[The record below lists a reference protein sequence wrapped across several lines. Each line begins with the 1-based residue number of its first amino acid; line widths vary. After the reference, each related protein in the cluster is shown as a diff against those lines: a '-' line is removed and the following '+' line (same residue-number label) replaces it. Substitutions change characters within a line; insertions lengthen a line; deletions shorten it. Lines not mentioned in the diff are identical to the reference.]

1 MKSTTSISFTA
12 GFFMY
17 FLFVSYYNHAEN
29 IYTPLKQNI
38 IEGNI
43 SMAAMF
49 GLDLLAILTIAI
61 CIILVIKNISNRRF
75 FTKRNFIC
83 FYIMGIAFYFPV
95 FDYAIIGRFICQVD
109 VNIDFALYLA
119 AGSFMLLLAEIF
131 RYGYRLKEEQELTI

>member
-17 FLFVSYYNHAEN
+17 FLFVSYYNHAED
-29 IYTPLKQNI
+29 IYTPLKQSI

-49 GLDLLAILTIAI
+49 GLELLAILTIAI

>member
-17 FLFVSYYNHAEN
+17 FLFVSYYNHAED
-29 IYTPLKQNI
+29 IYTPLKQSI

-119 AGSFMLLLAEIF
+119 AGSFILLLAEIF
-131 RYGYRLKEEQELTI
+131 RYGYRLKEEQDLTI

>member
-17 FLFVSYYNHAEN
+17 FLFVSYYNHAED
-29 IYTPLKQNI
+29 IYTPLKQSI

-49 GLDLLAILTIAI
+49 GLELLAILTIAI
-61 CIILVIKNISNRRF
+61 SIILVIRNISKRRF
-75 FTKRNFIC
+75 FTKGNFTC

>member
-17 FLFVSYYNHAEN
+17 FLFVSYYNHAED

-38 IEGNI
+38 IEGYI
-43 SMAAMF
+43 SMVAMF

-61 CIILVIKNISNRRF
+61 SSILVIKNISNRRF
-75 FTKRNFIC
+75 FPTRNFLC
-83 FYIMGIAFYFPV
+83 VYIMGIAFYFPV

>member
-17 FLFVSYYNHAEN
+17 FLFVSYYNHAED

-61 CIILVIKNISNRRF
+61 SSILVIRNISKRRF
-75 FTKRNFIC
+75 FTKSNFAC

-109 VNIDFALYLA
+109 VNIDFALYLT
-119 AGSFMLLLAEIF
+119 AGSLMLLLAEIF

>member
-17 FLFVSYYNHAEN
+17 FLFVSYYNHAED
-29 IYTPLKQNI
+29 IYTPLKQSI

-61 CIILVIKNISNRRF
+61 SIILVIRNISKRRF
-75 FTKRNFIC
+75 FTKSNFTC

-109 VNIDFALYLA
+109 VNIDLALYLA

>member
-17 FLFVSYYNHAEN
+17 FLFVSYYNHAED

>member
-29 IYTPLKQNI
+29 IYTPLKQSI

>member
-17 FLFVSYYNHAEN
+17 FLFVSYYNHAKD
-29 IYTPLKQNI
+29 IYTPLKQSI

-131 RYGYRLKEEQELTI
+131 RYGYRLKEEQDLTI